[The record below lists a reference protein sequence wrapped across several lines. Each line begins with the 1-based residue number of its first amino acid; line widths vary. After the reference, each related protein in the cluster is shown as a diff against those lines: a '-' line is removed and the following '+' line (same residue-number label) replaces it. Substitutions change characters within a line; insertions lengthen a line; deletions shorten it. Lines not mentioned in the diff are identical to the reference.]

1 MNTAL
6 NTAIRTNYTFEEY
19 LAFEENAS
27 ERHEY
32 HNGQIFAMAGGTGD
46 HSLIAGSINTALDN
60 AIDREGKHC
69 VVFNSD
75 MKVRVEKYNKG
86 VYPDLTAVCGDI
98 EYFNEKRTVLQN
110 PILFIEVLSES
121 TKEYDKSEKFEM
133 YRSIPSFQEYMVVY
147 QSIPRVQT
155 WYKETDELWRI
166 SSAQGLDQSI
176 QLYSIGCSL
185 ALADIYKRVL
195 KNLKDIPEDLSL
207 AY

>member
-1 MNTAL
+1 MDTI
-6 NTAIRTNYTFEEY
+6 NTAIRTNSTFEEY

-60 AIDREGKHC
+60 VIDKEGKNC

-86 VYPDLTAVCGDI
+86 VYPDLTAVCGKI
-98 EYFNEKRTVLQN
+98 EYYNEKCTVLEN

-133 YRSIPSFQEYMVVY
+133 YRSIPSFREYMVVY

-155 WYKETDELWRI
+155 WYKETNELWRI

-176 QLYSIGCSL
+176 QLHSIGCSL
-185 ALADIYKRVL
+185 ALSDIYKRVL
-195 KNLKDIPEDLSL
+195 KNLKKIPQDLSL